1 MIQIIGIVFVVA
13 CTSIALISII
23 GYALG
28 SSFDQNKELM
38 DNMNK
43 FDKKNK

>member
-1 MIQIIGIVFVVA
+1 MIQIIGIVFDVA
-13 CTSIALISII
+13 CTAIAIISLIN
-23 GYALG
+23 YVLG
-28 SSFDQNKELM
+28 SGFDQNKELM